1 MNRFIFCS
9 LVFFTSLLFFSL
21 ITVAFAEEYVVEITD
36 TGFIP
41 TNYTINY
48 TDSLGFVSNSTSD
61 WIIDSELLLG
71 GMHVINSQG
80 NIWSGFNC
88 GVFTV
93 VQHKNYLD
101 NLGLTPFTLVVEN
114 CPQPEITIETTFTNE
129 TSIPDVEDVEVFD
142 IPLESEPDIIFEE
155 EIPTIVI
162 DETPPPTCGFTGWT
176 QEGERNVAYRCGV
189 EVASYVIDNPS
200 DSMLGDSKSEYN
212 QTLDLRLQILKV
224 LESIFN
230 IIFG

>member
-1 MNRFIFCS
+1 MEK
-9 LVFFTSLLFFSL
+9 FTIAFTAVMAIALLLTWIS
-21 ITVAFAEEYVVEITD
+21 VAYAEEYIVEITD

-41 TNYTINY
+41 TNSTINY
-48 TDSLGFVSNSTSD
+48 TDSLGFVSSSTSD

-80 NIWSGFNC
+80 NTWSGFNC

-93 VQHKNYLD
+93 VQHKNYGD

-114 CPQPEITIETTFTNE
+114 CPQPEITIETTFTSE
-129 TSIPDVEDVEVFD
+129 TSIPNAEDVEVFD
-142 IPLESEPDIIFEE
+142 IPLELEPDIIFEE
-155 EIPTIVI
+155 EIPS
-162 DETPPPTCGFTGWT
+162 CGFTGWT

-224 LESIFN
+224 IENIFKLL
-230 IIFG
+230 FG